1 MASSTTTCQ
10 TGCLAIYVATETVT
24 LDSSA
29 YWNPSRTETSSA
41 QSIYPTSLPATNAD
55 SKLRRVRRAEA
66 EATATPPPLSA
77 ALSSGSSVEAESYP
91 CTVSH
96 FYEPSF
102 TEGGSTRTMFPHT
115 VVKTVTLDCVG
126 CKVVEYHGGSGPVV
140 FWGSVTVTDDAV
152 QTSTTFVCRTTKS
165 A

>member
-10 TGCLAIYVATETVT
+10 TGCLTIIVATETVT
-24 LDSSA
+24 LDSSS
-29 YWNPSRTETSSA
+29 YWNPSRTETTKT
-41 QSIYPTSLPATNAD
+41 PVPATSAS

-66 EATATPPPLSA
+66 EASATPTPHSVA
-77 ALSSGSSVEAESYP
+77 HSSSKSSVTESYP

-96 FYEPSF
+96 LYEPSF
-102 TEGGSTRTMFPHT
+102 TEGGATRTMFPHT
-115 VVKTVTLDCVG
+115 VVKKVTLDCVG
-126 CKVVEYHGGSGPVV
+126 CKVVEYHGGPGPVV
-140 FWGSVTVTDDAV
+140 SWGSVTVTDDAV